1 MASKAA
7 ELRAGRPSLLAPFI
21 NRHPPILS
29 FHKLSFFLLL
39 MPINYQAIMVYF
51 LVVTVLQ
58 RTAQW
63 AMMGENVY
71 KKVWIINSSQ
81 AYSIVV

>member
-1 MASKAA
+1 
-7 ELRAGRPSLLAPFI
+7 
-21 NRHPPILS
+21 
-29 FHKLSFFLLL
+29 
-39 MPINYQAIMVYF
+39 MVYF
-51 LVVTVLQ
+51 PVVTVLQ

-81 AYSIVV
+81 AYS